1 MPLDP
6 LGYIQLTIQLTLTDT
21 FLVLLYI
28 EYGYIFGFIVYQV
41 WIHFWFYCISNMD
54 TFLVLLYIEYGYI
67 FGFVYQVSIYI
78 PCFIFYCMSIHVSL
92 YSLVSNM
99 FYALYWCPA
108 CFIILMSAVQ
118 SLLTYNVFSRK
129 LVRL

>member
-41 WIHFWFYCISNMD
+41 WFYCISNMD

-67 FGFVYQVSIYI
+67 LVLYI
-78 PCFIFYCMSIHVSL
+78 KYPYTFHVS
-92 YSLVSNM
+92 S
-99 FYALYWCPA
+99 
-108 CFIILMSAVQ
+108 FIV
-118 SLLTYNVFSRK
+118 
-129 LVRL
+129 

>member
-28 EYGYIFGFIVYQV
+28 EYAYIFGFIVYQV

-54 TFLVLLYIEYGYI
+54 TFLVLRAPGFLELLLSAKVCVCVCVRPRGY
-67 FGFVYQVSIYI
+67 
-78 PCFIFYCMSIHVSL
+78 
-92 YSLVSNM
+92 
-99 FYALYWCPA
+99 
-108 CFIILMSAVQ
+108 
-118 SLLTYNVFSRK
+118 
-129 LVRL
+129 